1 MDRTE
6 EEERSRGCRGMCANM
21 SYGTGIRSVEMVQ
34 FGMVQQEVRRGST
47 WTTEIAS
54 ESKDYQQKHSRG

>member
-21 SYGTGIRSVEMVQ
+21 SYGTGDSV
-34 FGMVQQEVRRGST
+34 GRDGSVRHGSARGS
-47 WTTEIAS
+47 ERINLDDRDS
-54 ESKDYQQKHSRG
+54 I